1 MVGISFNAPRII
13 SNNPY
18 VYVTW
23 TEDSGTTGLVNA
35 FIAVSND
42 NGTSFTRQNLSNI
55 DQNSTFAGEISEP
68 VVFGS
73 YVYAT
78 FIEGNA
84 TTNESD
90 AFIAISNNNGT
101 SFTRQNLS
109 NIDQN
114 GFTQVFPLSKPVV
127 SEGNVYVTWEE
138 SDIDTGDS
146 DAFIAVSNNNGT
158 SFDTTR
164 LSIPDPNG
172 ITRASSISDAV
183 ISGDNVYVTW
193 TEYEHAG
200 TDKNDVFIA
209 VSNDNGAS
217 FNNTTRLSLRD
228 PSGPTAVSGIG
239 VSKLPVVSGDNVY
252 VTWIE
257 DENSFT
263 SKKDAFIAVSHDN
276 GTSFNPAKRLS
287 IPDENGPTDAD
298 RINNP
303 VVSGDNVYV
312 TWIEDE
318 NSFTNK
324 NDIFIAV
331 SNDNGA
337 SFKNTTRLSIP
348 DPNGPTD
355 DENHHNLDVL
365 PVASGNN
372 VYITWL
378 EEEKAGSS
386 DRFDA
391 FIAVSNDTGHT
402 FNKTRLSIADPNGP
416 TRADH
421 ITNPVVSGDNVYVT
435 WIERTNAT
443 LSNEDAFIAVSNN
456 TGKTFKTKSLSFQDP
471 NGTTNIE
478 RDVDISP
485 AIISG
490 NNVYV
495 TWNEEPDTQTEQA
508 PFIAV
513 SNNTGQTFNTTNL
526 SMLKRGEGSSTDFN
540 IKTPVVSGSGVYV
553 TWIERDLNIERERDA
568 FIAVSN
574 DTGKTFNT
582 INMSKT
588 DPDGGTRANN
598 IINDP
603 LVSGDNIYVTWRE
616 DKNNDTDLNNA
627 FIAVSNNTGA
637 TFSSEELSIFDQN
650 NDKANVRSIG
660 NPVVP

>member
-1 MVGISFNAPRII
+1 M
-13 SNNPY
+13 
-18 VYVTW
+18 
-23 TEDSGTTGLVNA
+23 
-35 FIAVSND
+35 
-42 NGTSFTRQNLSNI
+42 
-55 DQNSTFAGEISEP
+55 
-68 VVFGS
+68 
-73 YVYAT
+73 
-78 FIEGNA
+78 
-84 TTNESD
+84 
-90 AFIAISNNNGT
+90 
-101 SFTRQNLS
+101 
-109 NIDQN
+109 
-114 GFTQVFPLSKPVV
+114 
-127 SEGNVYVTWEE
+127 
-138 SDIDTGDS
+138 
-146 DAFIAVSNNNGT
+146 
-158 SFDTTR
+158 
-164 LSIPDPNG
+164 
-172 ITRASSISDAV
+172 
-183 ISGDNVYVTW
+183 
-193 TEYEHAG
+193 
-200 TDKNDVFIA
+200 
-209 VSNDNGAS
+209 
-217 FNNTTRLSLRD
+217 
-228 PSGPTAVSGIG
+228 SGIG

-263 SKKDAFIAVSHDN
+263 YKKDAFIAVSNDN

-471 NGTTNIE
+471 NG
-478 RDVDISP
+478 
-485 AIISG
+485 
-490 NNVYV
+490 YY
-495 TWNEEPDTQTEQA
+495 Q
-508 PFIAV
+508 
-513 SNNTGQTFNTTNL
+513 
-526 SMLKRGEGSSTDFN
+526 
-540 IKTPVVSGSGVYV
+540 Y
-553 TWIERDLNIERERDA
+553 
-568 FIAVSN
+568 
-574 DTGKTFNT
+574 
-582 INMSKT
+582 
-588 DPDGGTRANN
+588 RA
-598 IINDP
+598 
-603 LVSGDNIYVTWRE
+603 
-616 DKNNDTDLNNA
+616 
-627 FIAVSNNTGA
+627 
-637 TFSSEELSIFDQN
+637 
-650 NDKANVRSIG
+650 
-660 NPVVP
+660 